1 VSWGCGACSAENV
14 AGTRFC
20 GYCGARRGEP
30 AQASD
35 QVLVDAL
42 ESLPAGTASA
52 RAQAARASSVEERR
66 VVTSLFADVSGFT
79 TLAELLGPE
88 ELHEVIAPIITG
100 MAEIAERY
108 EGFIAKYAGDA
119 LLVFFGAPIA
129 HEDDHARALLVA
141 QEMHQRLPSFV
152 AELPPGAMDVSLH
165 VGVSTGRVVSGRY
178 GGEQRSDYSIL
189 GDAVILAQR
198 LESVAGPGDT
208 FVSQST
214 YELTRDE
221 FRFESLGEMQLKGKL
236 RPVPVWRL
244 LGRRS
249 QVAIS
254 GTALDPPVLPLV
266 GRDDELASA
275 WVVLDRLALQVG
287 GVVTVAGEAGV
298 GKTRVVRELRDQARD
313 AGVRWYQARC
323 VSYSGALPY
332 WPFADLLRQVAGIRP
347 EDAPAVATGRLE
359 QLIGPGDESLPYL
372 ASLLGLPVEL
382 PDDLSPQGVQDRAR
396 SALAH
401 WVRTLTAEGPVA
413 LAVEDLH
420 WADSA
425 SLQVLRDLAR
435 LGREVPLAL
444 VVTTRPE
451 GAGNVRAL
459 AERASASAELTLGPL
474 PPAALRKLI
483 EQLLDGA
490 PPPELE
496 VLAERADGNPLF
508 AQELVS
514 ALREAGVLH
523 QRNGRWRVSP
533 GWDISEVPASVEQV
547 LASRI
552 DGLPPEEA
560 AVLQTAAVVG
570 RVVPAVLMDRI
581 ATQAHLAHLESLVG
595 RGLLHRTVF
604 LGDPAVM
611 FGHALVQEVAYG
623 RLLRRHREQLH
634 RQVAVAARE
643 LFGDGDDVI
652 ELHARHLYLGR
663 AGAEAVVALRRAGE
677 RARRLYANDEALLH
691 VGRAAEVAA
700 ELDDPPVPLGELELV
715 LAELHEG
722 RGDFVTAHD
731 LYCKVRDRSGDV
743 RAWRGVAASLRKQ
756 GAFDEAEAEVE
767 AAFGVAELSGEDLA
781 WLWLERAWIHGYEG
795 RLSDAVTAATRG
807 LEVTTQRRSEVVA
820 LLLVER
826 MRARQDLGELEGA
839 IADGEAAVQA
849 LSDRHEGTALATALR
864 GLGGVLSQAGLLDR
878 AGATLRR
885 ALALA
890 ERSGTVEQ
898 MAGCLVN
905 LGMVE
910 LHSGRIDEAI
920 ACDQRAIEALERIDH
935 VPGQVIAG
943 GNLAYKLF
951 RAGDLDGAE
960 RWCNRTI
967 ALAEATAHTWTV
979 PDARMTLARVAAAR
993 GDAATATALAED
1005 AARRFEEIGSHA
1017 DAAEARE
1024 IIAELATVE
1033 ADGGG

>member
-1 VSWGCGACSAENV
+1 VSWGCGACAADNV

-20 GYCGARRGEP
+20 GYCGAPRGGHAP
-30 AQASD
+30 ASD
-35 QVLVDAL
+35 QALVDAL

-52 RAQAARASSVEERR
+52 RAQAARATSVEERR

-88 ELHEVIAPIITG
+88 ELHAVIAPIISG

-129 HEDDHARALLVA
+129 HEDDPARALLVA
-141 QEMHQRLPSFV
+141 HEMHERLPSFV
-152 AELPPGAMDVSLH
+152 AELPPGAKDVSLH

-214 YELTRDE
+214 YELTRDQ

-249 QVAIS
+249 SPAVS
-254 GTALDPPVLPLV
+254 GMALEPPVLPLV
-266 GRDDELASA
+266 GRDVELASA
-275 WVVLDRLALQVG
+275 WEVLDRLADG
-287 GVVTVAGEAGV
+287 GGGTIGVVGEAGV
-298 GKTRVVRELRDQARD
+298 GKSRLLRELRDQARD

-323 VSYSGALPY
+323 VSYGGALPY

-347 EDAPAVATGRLE
+347 EDVPAVASGRLRE
-359 QLIGPGDESLPYL
+359 LIGADDESLPFL
-372 ASLLGLPVEL
+372 ASLLGLPAEL
-382 PDDLSPQGVQDRAR
+382 PEELSPQGVQDRVR
-396 SALAH
+396 SALAG
-401 WVRTLTAEGPVA
+401 WLRSLTAEAPVV

-425 SLQVLRDLAR
+425 SVQVLRDLAR

-444 VVTTRPE
+444 VATTRPE
-451 GAGNVRAL
+451 AAGTVRAP
-459 AERASASAELTLGPL
+459 AQRAPTAAVLELGPL
-474 PPAALRKLI
+474 PPSALRELI
-483 EQLLDGA
+483 ERSLGGA
-490 PPPELE
+490 PPPELDA
-496 VLAERADGNPLF
+496 LAERTDGNPLF
-508 AQELVS
+508 TQELVS
-514 ALREAGVLH
+514 ALRENGVLH
-523 QRNGRWRVSP
+523 QRNGRWRVRP
-533 GWDISEVPASVEQV
+533 GWDVSEVPATVEQV

-560 AVLQTAAVVG
+560 TALQSAAVVG
-570 RVVPAVLMDRI
+570 RVVPAALMDRI
-581 ATQAHLAHLESLVG
+581 ATPAQLEHLDSLVG

-623 RLLRRHREQLH
+623 RLLRRHRERLH
-634 RQVAVAARE
+634 RQVAAAARE
-643 LFGDGDDVI
+643 LFGDGDDVVD
-652 ELHARHLYLGR
+652 LHARHLYLGR
-663 AGAEAVVALRRAGE
+663 AGAEAVVALSRAGA
-677 RARRLYANDEALLH
+677 RARRLYANDEAVLH
-691 VGRAAEVAA
+691 YSRAVEVAA
-700 ELDDPPVPLGELELV
+700 ELDDPPLPRSDLELA
-715 LAELHEG
+715 LAELHES
-722 RGDFVTAHD
+722 RGDFAAAHE
-731 LYCKVRDRSGDV
+731 LYRVVRDRTGEV

-756 GAFDEAEAEVE
+756 GSFAEAESEVE
-767 AAFGVAELSGEDLA
+767 AAFGAAALSEEDVA
-781 WLWLERAWIHGYEG
+781 WLWLERAWIHGYGG
-795 RLSDAVTAATRG
+795 RLPEAVAAASDGIEACADG
-807 LEVTTQRRSEVVA
+807 RSEVCA
-820 LLLVER
+820 LLLLER
-826 MRARQDLGELEGA
+826 MRARQDLGELDEA
-839 IADGEAAVQA
+839 MADGEAAVA
-849 LSDRHEGTALATALR
+849 VLSGHEDSTGLATALR
-864 GLGGVLSQAGLLDR
+864 GLGGVQSQAGLLDR
-878 AGATLRR
+878 AASTLRR

-890 ERSGTVEQ
+890 ERAGTVEQ
-898 MAGCLVN
+898 VAGCLVN

-910 LHSGRIDEAI
+910 LQGDRLDEAI
-920 ACDQRAIEALERIDH
+920 ACDRRAIEELERIDH

-951 RAGDLDGAE
+951 RAGDLDEAE
-960 RWCNRTI
+960 RWCHRSI
-967 ALAEATAHTWTV
+967 ALAESTADTWTV

-993 GDAATATALAED
+993 GDRAAAVALAEE
-1005 AARRFEEIGSHA
+1005 AARGFDEIGSHA

-1024 IIAELATVE
+1024 IIADVA
-1033 ADGGG
+1033 ADPQRQ